1 MTMRIVQLSD
11 THIVEP
17 GELLNGIHD
26 TASRLALTVAAI
38 EGLHPDLVLLTG
50 DLVDAGSREQYEHL
64 RGLLAPLT
72 APMVLLPGNHD
83 DPQVLADA
91 FGLPPTFDRVLAGE
105 VTVVTLDSSRRYR
118 PHGELSS
125 EQLNWLAATL
135 EQLRGPVLVAL
146 HHPPFV
152 TGVDHMD
159 AMRLDA
165 QSSDRL
171 ASVIMRYPEVQRVVC
186 GHLHRHHAHRFAGTV
201 AMSCPATAPAI
212 GPQPWPVFIDEPPAC
227 LLHVWND
234 RTGMA
239 TSMISIGS
247 FDEWTLAAI
256 AGGDE
261 SSYGET
267 DDS

>member
-1 MTMRIVQLSD
+1 MAMRIAQLSD
-11 THIVEP
+11 PHIVEP
-17 GELLNGIHD
+17 GELLNGLHD

-72 APMVLLPGNHD
+72 APMVLIPGNHD

-91 FGLPPTFDRVLAGE
+91 FGLPPTFDRVIAGE
-105 VTVVTLDSSRRYR
+105 VTVVTLDSSRRHR
-118 PHGELSS
+118 PDGELSS
-125 EQLNWLAATL
+125 EQLHWLDASLA
-135 EQLRGPVLVAL
+135 QLHGPVVVAL

-152 TGVDHMD
+152 SGVDHMD

-171 ASVIMRYPEVQRVVC
+171 ASVVIRYPEVQRVVC
-186 GHLHRHHAHRFAGTV
+186 GHLHRHHVHRFGGTV

-212 GPQPWPVFIDEPPAC
+212 GPQSWPVFIDEPPAC
-227 LLHVWND
+227 LLHVWD
-234 RTGMA
+234 DQAAMS
-239 TSMISIGS
+239 TSMIPIGS
-247 FDEWTLAAI
+247 FDEWTLT
-256 AGGDE
+256 GLPNGDA
-261 SSYGET
+261 ET
-267 DDS
+267 NDDLLDS